1 MFVLLQAP
9 TAEETAEGMEEEEEE
24 EEGERRGGAFPELPK
39 KMNVLGVDD
48 NIHPKSLQKAIEEA
62 SG

>member
-1 MFVLLQAP
+1 
-9 TAEETAEGMEEEEEE
+9 MEEEEG